1 MADEAREGISHSLG
15 KIPSGL
21 FIVTFFNQELNQ
33 PDGILMSWVQ
43 QVSFEPPAV
52 SVATKK
58 DRKGLELIKKAKY
71 FVVNIMGKEN
81 AKMIGSFYKGIGE
94 AKFEGINTIKAKNSN
109 TLILEDAVSYLEC
122 ELSNILETEGDH
134 VIMFGKILSGQLLN
148 SDQNEPSVHLRKN
161 GFDY

>member
-1 MADEAREGISHSLG
+1 MSEIKEGISHSLG

-21 FIVTFFNQELNQ
+21 FIVTFYNHELSQ
-33 PDGILMSWVQ
+33 ADGMLMSWIQ

-58 DRKGLELIKKAKY
+58 DRKGLELIKKSKN

-94 AKFEGINTIKAKNSN
+94 AKFEGLATQKAPNSN
-109 TLILEDAVSYLEC
+109 VLILNDAVSYLEC
-122 ELSNILETEGDH
+122 ELTNTLDTEGDH
-134 VIMFGKILSGQLLN
+134 VILFGKILSGQLLN